1 MNPIGAHWSGRL
13 FDTLNAVLLILVALV
28 TFYPLWHEV
37 SLSLSSMEEAMR
49 GGAFWWPRD
58 FTISA
63 YQTVLGSEYI
73 WVAYGNS
80 IFTTVVGTLLT
91 VLMTAA
97 LAYPLTKGEMPAQRI
112 ILLLILFT
120 MLFSGGMIPTYLLVK
135 SLGLI
140 NSLWSLILP
149 TAVSAFNVI
158 IMISFFRTLPLE
170 LEDSAM
176 IDGANPIRIFA
187 SIVLPLSK
195 PVLATV
201 ALWEAVGIW
210 NNYLQ
215 ALIYLNDKSKYTL
228 PLLLRDVINGQVTAR
243 MTGELTGA
251 SVDSVVAA
259 TIIVAMVPILCVYPF
274 LQKYFVKGVMIGSVK
289 S

>member
-176 IDGANPIRIFA
+176 IDGANPLRIFA